1 MAKVNRTNSE
11 LLNLVQVI
19 NTLLRNQ
26 DFVKENTKGVKKLQ
40 KIGEKIKPHLDSYN
54 EKLEDLRLDNANT
67 DASGS
72 LLFNEKG
79 EYLFSKDG
87 LKNLNKSIKSLLNE
101 TFEFYQLTFSTE
113 GIEEYQFLEGWVE
126 GLSFPKVEEEP
137 SDVIEAEVI

>member
-19 NTLLRNQ
+19 NILLRDDKFKQN
-26 DFVKENTKGVKKLQ
+26 NTKGVKKLQ
-40 KIGEKIKPHLDSYN
+40 KIGEKIKPFLDLYN
-54 EKLEDLRLDNANT
+54 EKIEDLRLDNANV

-113 GIEEYQFLEGWVE
+113 GIEEYDFLNGWVE
-126 GLSFPKVEEEP
+126 GLDFQQVEDVS